1 MLKSHQSRSFSLR
14 RELDAKK
21 KLLEKSKSEVG
32 KAKDILGDYE
42 KKVSLLHVQALKS
55 SRAMRKSKETFCQC
69 LQERETRLKSM
80 MQLNE
85 KLEVAVKEKKQVLK
99 EKELEITNL
108 KENIESLKNQLEE
121 TNRKCLEL
129 SETNQNFRES
139 IDMLKSNVQ
148 SSTEEVEKQKG
159 TIQSLEEVL

>member
-1 MLKSHQSRSFSLR
+1 
-14 RELDAKK
+14 
-21 KLLEKSKSEVG
+21 
-32 KAKDILGDYE
+32 
-42 KKVSLLHVQALKS
+42 
-55 SRAMRKSKETFCQC
+55 
-69 LQERETRLKSM
+69 M
-80 MQLNE
+80 MELNE
-85 KLEVAVKEKKQVLK
+85 KLEEAAKEKKRVLK

-108 KENIESLKNQLEE
+108 NESIVSLKNQLEE

-159 TIQSLEEVL
+159 TIQSLEEVLSDILTITAKQN